1 MRCSPGVIC
10 NVIGEMSKALKGRI
24 RDLGFGELLH
34 MKIDKLDD
42 RAFALFLVSCV
53 VENPLRIQIGNKVL
67 PIIAE
72 VVHLVFSLPA
82 SGQSLPNYKLADK
95 RAGRSELRKIC
106 DKKGLES
113 MFRRC
118 GCNYA
123 GLGVSEV
130 PMWFIEHYTDAKE
143 ADVDDWTIKSFL
155 MLVFN
160 VLHFPTDNNKMAGL
174 DYLMCADV
182 GDVTEINWCQAI
194 VDDIKLKTR
203 DLNEKISNNDNSTPN
218 V

>member
-53 VENPLRIQIGNKVL
+53 VENRLRIQIGNKVL

-82 SGQSLPNYKLADK
+82 SGQSLPNYKPADK

-130 PMWFIEHYTDAKE
+130 PCGLLSITRMLKKLTWMTGLSSHFLCLCSMCCTFPQTITKWLG
-143 ADVDDWTIKSFL
+143 WT
-155 MLVFN
+155 
-160 VLHFPTDNNKMAGL
+160 T
-174 DYLMCADV
+174 
-182 GDVTEINWCQAI
+182 
-194 VDDIKLKTR
+194 
-203 DLNEKISNNDNSTPN
+203 
-218 V
+218 